1 MKKPLN
7 ARFVLLL
14 ACLLPGMGHVVT
26 GRAQRGLVFAFFTL
40 LFMVVTYMTTT
51 PDQSFLGR
59 HAGGL
64 FIWALSLPDAYRRAR
79 MDQLAYERE
88 HGEFA

>member
-1 MKKPLN
+1 MKRPPN
-7 ARFVLLL
+7 ARLVLLV
-14 ACLLPGMGHVVT
+14 ACLLPGVGHVMI
-26 GRAQRGLVFAFFTL
+26 GRTQRGLAFAFFTL
-40 LFMVVTYMTTT
+40 VFMVLTYLTTT

-79 MDQLAYERE
+79 IDQVTYERE